1 MAAEKGVVEAQQWL
15 STGAE
20 PQPPA
25 FVTPPPF
32 SPPPSFQRAALQLS
46 LMPLSEFLPEEKEEP
61 VANQYHGQG
70 SSVFTNPGDFAPEGK
85 GRKGG
90 VRSRP
95 TRRGKLHRGR
105 RRLSRDLRI
114 KKAKKPSVYFGTDPP
129 GPGWTFMGEGKWI
142 QP

>member
-1 MAAEKGVVEAQQWL
+1 MNRYRQLLLKALARSGD
-15 STGAE
+15 
-20 PQPPA
+20 
-25 FVTPPPF
+25 
-32 SPPPSFQRAALQLS
+32 LQLS
-46 LMPLSEFLPEEKEEP
+46 LLAADQAYAQMPEEVEIEKPEEP